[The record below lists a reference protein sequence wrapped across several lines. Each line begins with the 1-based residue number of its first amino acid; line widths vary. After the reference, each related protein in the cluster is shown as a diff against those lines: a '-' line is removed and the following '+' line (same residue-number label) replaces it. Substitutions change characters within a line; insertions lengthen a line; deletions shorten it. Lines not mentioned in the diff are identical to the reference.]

1 MPGETKPP
9 HKKPHGKLANG
20 YFRAYTIFTMSTT
33 HEAAKKWVEEIA
45 QLCQP
50 DSIYW
55 CNGSQEENDELC
67 NMMVEKGTFIK
78 LNPEKRPGC
87 FLARS
92 TPSDV
97 ARVEDR
103 TFICSEKEEDA
114 GPTNHWADPV
124 EMKAKLKGL
133 FNGCMKGRTMYVIP
147 FCMGPL
153 DSPWPKSAL
162 KSRTLP
168 MS

>member
-1 MPGETKPP
+1 
-9 HKKPHGKLANG
+9 
-20 YFRAYTIFTMSTT
+20 MSTT

-114 GPTNHWADPV
+114 GPTNHWADPA

-133 FNGCMKGRTMYVIP
+133 FQ
-147 FCMGPL
+147 
-153 DSPWPKSAL
+153 
-162 KSRTLP
+162 
-168 MS
+168 

>member
-9 HKKPHGKLANG
+9 HKKPHGRLANG

-78 LNPEKRPGC
+78 LNPEKRPG
-87 FLARS
+87 FLR
-92 TPSDV
+92 
-97 ARVEDR
+97 E
-103 TFICSEKEEDA
+103 
-114 GPTNHWADPV
+114 
-124 EMKAKLKGL
+124 
-133 FNGCMKGRTMYVIP
+133 NGGK
-147 FCMGPL
+147 
-153 DSPWPKSAL
+153 WPKRR
-162 KSRTLP
+162 KRGICICEF
-168 MS
+168 

>member
-9 HKKPHGKLANG
+9 HKKPHGRLANG

-92 TPSDV
+92 TL
-97 ARVEDR
+97 R
-103 TFICSEKEEDA
+103 CS
-114 GPTNHWADPV
+114 P
-124 EMKAKLKGL
+124 
-133 FNGCMKGRTMYVIP
+133 CGRPHVHLQREGRRRRP
-147 FCMGPL
+147 DQPL
-153 DSPWPKSAL
+153 G
-162 KSRTLP
+162 
-168 MS
+168 